1 MYIQLSVLCL
11 LLMTAKQTTCFKPF
25 LRQANSCSLI
35 TSYRLPV
42 SITDNRH
49 SSLQMASRDTPN
61 ELTKVCQAHSLHQ
74 TLPLFP
80 PCPKP
85 HYILSPQTSID
96 APTMNSRKITASIIV
111 NSPIDDV
118 WSIITDYNHLAVH
131 VPNLVKSYVI
141 APDGNSASP
150 ALPQS
155 SFIATSPTSRS
166 NENKNVRIF
175 QEGAQKIVGFDFR
188 ASLTIDMREEEESE
202 GRALKE
208 KKLIFKLAESSMF
221 SSFDGSWS
229 IRYHSRVKEFDS
241 SVNDYVFRYKTLLT
255 YSVLVKP
262 KGPVPVIALEWRIK
276 EDVPINLIA
285 MKMASEKV
293 TAENRLRDRIASAEP
308 CRLTT
313 QWGADETLGI
323 YIRNTKGS
331 AKEPSS
337 AWDAKS
343 SSATSRKPLTYP
355 TDEEDV
361 AVLTKRLDSVLN
373 VINAARQSSIAR

>member
-1 MYIQLSVLCL
+1 
-11 LLMTAKQTTCFKPF
+11 
-25 LRQANSCSLI
+25 
-35 TSYRLPV
+35 
-42 SITDNRH
+42 
-49 SSLQMASRDTPN
+49 
-61 ELTKVCQAHSLHQ
+61 
-74 TLPLFP
+74 
-80 PCPKP
+80 
-85 HYILSPQTSID
+85 
-96 APTMNSRKITASIIV
+96 MNSRKITASIIV

-118 WSIITDYNHLAVH
+118 WSIITDYNNLAVH

-150 ALPQS
+150 ALAQS
-155 SFIATSPTSRS
+155 SFISTSPTTKS

-202 GRALKE
+202 GRAMKE

-229 IRYHSRVKEFDS
+229 IRYHSRVKEFDP

-285 MKMASEKV
+285 MKVASEKV
-293 TAENRLRDRIASAEP
+293 TAEHRLRDKILSTSEP
-308 CRLTT
+308 SRLTT
-313 QWGADETLGI
+313 QWGADETLGM
-323 YIRNTKGS
+323 YIRSTKGN
-331 AKEPSS
+331 AQEAFK
-337 AWDAKS
+337 KS
-343 SSATSRKPLTYP
+343 SPMSSRENLSYP

-373 VINAARQSSIAR
+373 VLSAARQSSIAR